1 MTDFSPPSDLDVPY
15 YNLELGANYLARQLY
30 VFDGNSYHG
39 LAAYNA
45 GPGSVMRWQEMS
57 KNADYDLFLST
68 IRFLETRIYVRRI
81 VEIHN
86 LYRLIYSN

>member
-1 MTDFSPPSDLDVPY
+1 
-15 YNLELGANYLARQLY
+15 
-30 VFDGNSYHG
+30 
-39 LAAYNA
+39 
-45 GPGSVMRWQEMS
+45 MRWQEMS
-57 KNADYDLFLST
+57 KDADYDLFLST